1 MNHEWRE
8 FNRLNHLL
16 RRFDDVNFLGENINA
31 LKRREEILQTIKRIG
46 IEVNTDETRNKNQR
60 HRESQYK

>member
-1 MNHEWRE
+1 
-8 FNRLNHLL
+8 
-16 RRFDDVNFLGENINA
+16 LGENINA